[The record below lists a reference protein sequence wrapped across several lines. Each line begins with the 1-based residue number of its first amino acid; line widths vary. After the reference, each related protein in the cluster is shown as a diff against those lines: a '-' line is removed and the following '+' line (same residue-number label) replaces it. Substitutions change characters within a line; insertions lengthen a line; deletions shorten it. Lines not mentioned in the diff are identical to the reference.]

1 MYDYSDAP
9 QEIKNFITYMVTI
22 RGRSKLTANEYYLDL
37 RMFLR
42 FMRLMRNDMPMTTD
56 LDSISME
63 IKNFFPLGWN
73 CKWK

>member
-37 RMFLR
+37 R
-42 FMRLMRNDMPMTTD
+42 
-56 LDSISME
+56 
-63 IKNFFPLGWN
+63 NFFRYILYKRNLVPEDTDFKNISIFNNSSL
-73 CKWK
+73 